1 MMKTLKAG
9 FARVDVTPPLGIGIV
24 GYYKPRYAEGILD
37 ELKISALALS
47 CGEEKVV
54 FLSFDNCYIM
64 TDIAAKYRRRVSE
77 VTGLS
82 EEAVFIH
89 ATHTHTGPSLKKVER
104 AGLNFLD
111 TDEAASKEEQYN
123 NWVCHKMA
131 DAALMAINDLKEA
144 KMGWGVG
151 EAPNVAFIRR
161 FRMKDG
167 SIQTNPGVNNP
178 DIKEPIGEVD
188 ERVNVLRFDREG
200 AENIVLVNF
209 GNHPDTVGGNLISG
223 DWPRLLCETV
233 EKALDN
239 TKCIFF
245 NGAQGDVNH
254 VNVHPTGGF
263 LNDTFHDFDDVSR
276 GYGHARYIGR
286 VVAGA
291 VLQVYDK
298 VKYVAVDSLRYMQR
312 RIQIP
317 SNMPKPE
324 EIPEAGRIMAL
335 HEAGRDEE
343 LPYTGMMLT
352 TVVADA
358 KRKLSLEHGP
368 EFFEMDLC
376 GVAIGNVVLV
386 GIPGEPFTAI
396 GRGLKDTAEWELVL
410 PVGLV
415 NGYWG
420 YFPAK
425 EAYDEGGYEAK
436 ASKFGAGV
444 AEAIIEEGKQL
455 MRDLR

>member
-1 MMKTLKAG
+1 MKTLKAG

-24 GYYKPRYAEGILD
+24 GYFKPRYAEGILD
-37 ELKISALALS
+37 ELKISALAMS
-47 CGEEKVV
+47 HEAEKVV
-54 FLSFDNCYIM
+54 FLSFDNCFV
-64 TDIAAKYRRRVSE
+64 TADIASKYRRRIADVS
-77 VTGLS
+77 GLS
-82 EEAVFIH
+82 EGAIFIH
-89 ATHTHTGPSLKKVER
+89 ATHTHNGPFLKREKGS
-104 AGLNFLD
+104 GLNFLD
-111 TDEAASKEEQYN
+111 ANVTESKEEQYN
-123 NWVCHKMA
+123 DWVCHKMT
-131 DAALMAINDLKEA
+131 DAVLMALNDLKEA

-151 EAPNVAFIRR
+151 KAPNVAFIRR

-200 AENIVLVNF
+200 AESIVLVNF
-209 GNHPDTVGGNLISG
+209 GNHPDTVGGNMISG

-298 VKYVAVDSLRYMQR
+298 VKYVDVDSLRYMQR
-312 RIQIP
+312 RIQVP

-324 EIPEAGRIMAL
+324 DIPEARRINAL

-352 TVVADA
+352 TVVAEA
-358 KRKLSLEHGP
+358 ARMLSLEHGP
-368 EFFEMDLC
+368 EFFEMELC
-376 GVAIGNVVLV
+376 GVAIGEVVLV
-386 GIPGEPFTAI
+386 GIPGEPFTAV
-396 GRGLKDTAEWELVL
+396 GRGLKDTSEWELVL
-410 PVGLV
+410 PVCLV
-415 NGYWG
+415 NGSWG
-420 YFPAK
+420 YFPTK
-425 EAYDEGGYEAK
+425 EAYDEGGYEARS
-436 ASKFGAGV
+436 SKFGSGV
-444 AEAIIEEGKQL
+444 AETIVAEGKQL
-455 MRDLR
+455 MKSLQ